1 MPSTRRLSFA
11 LALLGAFLLPLRAAN
26 VITFTAANLALG
38 QTLFTTNTYAPPA
51 NPATLNKPAGVAVD
65 PTTGKVFVAD
75 HDNHRVLRFASQAAL
90 KNGANA
96 EAVFGQVNF
105 SGAQANQNGGAV
117 PSQTSLS
124 GPSDVFVDDAGRLW
138 VADTNN
144 NRVLMFLAASSL
156 FSAPIYADRVFGQ
169 PDFATAL
176 PAPTSTTLAG
186 PTGVNVDSLGTLWV
200 ADTGSHRVVGFKNAA
215 FAVANGPPA
224 DYLLGQ
230 TSFTGN
236 VADTTQNNFFTPTG
250 VSADVDG
257 YLWVAD
263 RDNNR
268 VVAFA
273 NPPLSFGPP
282 AVALLGQKDYISN
295 VAAPSPSATT
305 MNHPTGVFARGS
317 RVWVL
322 DDFNNRALRFDNPV
336 VSTAS
341 PPPAAAVVGQSAF
354 TAKLPGLS
362 AQRIAPADGH
372 LFVDATNQLWL
383 ADRPNNRVLRFPT
396 TEVAP
401 TVTVTGKKNLTVTRA
416 RVTLKGTASDDT
428 GIARVSYQIGK
439 NLFRR
444 ATGTTNWKATFN
456 VPFGVSRITIQ
467 SVDVKGKA
475 SAPVIVR
482 ITRK

>member
-1 MPSTRRLSFA
+1 MPSVRRLSFT
-11 LALLGAFLLPLRAAN
+11 LALLGAFLLPLHAAN
-26 VITFTAANLALG
+26 VITFTAANLVLG
-38 QTLFTTNTYAPPA
+38 QTLFTTNAYAPPA
-51 NPATLNKPAGVAVD
+51 NPATLNKPAAVAVD

-75 HDNHRVLRFASQAAL
+75 HDNNRVLRFASQAAL

-105 SGAQANQNGGAV
+105 SSALANQNGGVV

-124 GPSDVFVDDAGRLW
+124 GPSDLFVDAAGRLW

-144 NRVLMFLAASSL
+144 NRVLMFLAASAL
-156 FSAPIYADRVFGQ
+156 FGAPIYADRVFGQ
-169 PDFATAL
+169 PDFVTAL
-176 PAPTSTTLAG
+176 PAPTSSTLAG
-186 PTGVNVDSLGTLWV
+186 PAGLNVDSLGTLWV
-200 ADTGSHRVVGFKNAA
+200 ADTGSHRVVGFKSAA
-215 FAVANGPPA
+215 NAVANGPVA

-230 TSFTGN
+230 TLFTGN
-236 VADTTQNNFFTPTG
+236 SADTTQRTFFNPTG
-250 VSADVDG
+250 VSADTDG

-273 NPPLSFGPP
+273 NPPLGFGPP

-295 VAAPSPSATT
+295 VAAPSPLATT
-305 MNHPTGVFARGS
+305 LNHPTGVFARGAQ
-317 RVWVL
+317 VWVA
-322 DDFNNRALRFDNPV
+322 DDFNNRALRFDNPI

-341 PPPAAAVVGQSAF
+341 PPAAAAVVGQSTF
-354 TAKLPGLS
+354 TGKLPGLS

-372 LFVDATNQLWL
+372 LFVDAANQLWL

-396 TEVAP
+396 TEVPP
-401 TVTVTGKKNLTVTRA
+401 TVAVTGTKKLTVTRA
-416 RVTLKGTASDDT
+416 RVTLKGTAADDT
-428 GIARVSYQIGK
+428 GLARVSYQIGTGQ
-439 NLFRR
+439 FRR
-444 ATGTTNWKATFN
+444 AKGTANWTATFN

-482 ITRK
+482 ITRR

>member
-1 MPSTRRLSFA
+1 MPARRLSFA
-11 LALLGAFLLPLRAAN
+11 LALLGAILLPLQAAN
-26 VITFTAANLALG
+26 VITFTAADLVLG
-38 QTLFTTNTYAPPA
+38 QTLFTTNIYAPPA
-51 NPATLNKPAGVAVD
+51 NPATLNKPAAVAVD

-75 HDNHRVLRFASQAAL
+75 HDNNRILRFASQTAL

-105 SGAQANQNGGAV
+105 SSVLANQDGGAQPA
-117 PSQTSLS
+117 QTSLS
-124 GPSDVFVDDAGRLW
+124 GPSDIFVDEAGRLW

-169 PDFATAL
+169 PDFSTAL
-176 PAPTSTTLAG
+176 PAPTASTLAG
-186 PTGVNVDSLGTLWV
+186 PMGVNVDSLGTLWV
-200 ADTGSHRVVGFKNAA
+200 ADTGSHRVVGFKKAANA
-215 FAVANGPPA
+215 VVNGPAA

-230 TSFTGN
+230 ISFTAN
-236 VADTTQNNFFTPTG
+236 TAATTQTNFFNPTG
-250 VSADVDG
+250 VSADSDG

-295 VAAPSPSATT
+295 VASPSPTAET

-322 DDFNNRALRFDNPV
+322 DDFNNRALRFDKPV
-336 VSTAS
+336 TSTAS
-341 PPPAAAVVGQSAF
+341 PPPAAAVVGQSTF

-362 AQRIAPADGH
+362 AQQIAPADGH

-396 TEVAP
+396 TEVPP
-401 TVTVTGKKNLTVTRA
+401 TVTVTGRKNITSKGA
-416 RVTLKGTASDDT
+416 RVTLKGTADDDT

-439 NLFRR
+439 GQFRR
-444 ATGTTNWKATFN
+444 AKGTTSWTATFN
-456 VPFGVSRITIQ
+456 VPRGLSRITIQ
-467 SVDVKGKA
+467 SVDLNGKA

-482 ITRK
+482 VTRK